1 MSIEAWRLNVG
12 GYKHAV
18 RLFIAISLVLAA
30 GCPAALAAPGRT
42 EADILRIHREA
53 LGGTAAIG
61 SLRALRAEGVTKL
74 DAGEVEF
81 ALWAAR
87 PAKLRLESRV
97 DGQTMVQSY
106 DGVTAAWGMPKDGR
120 PALLAPGEAR
130 EFIAG
135 ADFDGPLVDP
145 ASKGYAVTYAGEVE
159 VEGRQC
165 LHLMLAA
172 RDLELIELFVDAE
185 TYMVLKRIAARPE
198 VPDAAKLETFFSDY
212 RPVAGVMM
220 PFRVTTFEGERKVT
234 DTHIERITPLAAL
247 PNSLFEMP
255 AGG

>member
-1 MSIEAWRLNVG
+1 
-12 GYKHAV
+12 V
-18 RLFIAISLVLAA
+18 RRVISTALVFAA
-30 GCPAALAAPGRT
+30 GWCAVFAAPGKT
-42 EADILRIHREA
+42 ESDILRIHREA
-53 LGGTAAIG
+53 LGGSAAIA
-61 SLRALRAEGVTKL
+61 SLRAMRVEGVTKL
-74 DAGEVEF
+74 EAGEVEF
-81 ALWAAR
+81 TLWAAR

-97 DGQTMVQSY
+97 GGQTMVQSY
-106 DGVTAAWGMPKDGR
+106 DGVTAAWGMPKGGA
-120 PALLAPGEAR
+120 PALLSPGEAR

-145 ASKGYAVTYAGEVE
+145 AAKGFAVTYAGEEE

-172 RDLELIELFVDAE
+172 RDLELIELYVDAE

-220 PFRVTTFEGERKVT
+220 PFRVTMFEGDRMVT
-234 DTHIERITPLAAL
+234 DTRIERITPLAAL
-247 PNSLFEMP
+247 PGSLFEMP
-255 AGG
+255 TGG